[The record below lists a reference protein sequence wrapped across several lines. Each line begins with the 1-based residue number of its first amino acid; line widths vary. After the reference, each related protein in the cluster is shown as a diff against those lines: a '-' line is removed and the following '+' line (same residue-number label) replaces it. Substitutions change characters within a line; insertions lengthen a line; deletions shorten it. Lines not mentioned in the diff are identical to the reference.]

1 MTLCW
6 AVRCQVT
13 CFKLF
18 SLLKG
23 KKSMVIHRS
32 ASVTAASS
40 CLSTCSQPTCIHPGI
55 WTPLKRESQ
64 IVIASRS
71 HTDDKLSSRG
81 FAISTGKAEA
91 GKWKGMVFIP
101 RAQPLCRPVTLP
113 TTLRGETE
121 GILSFLPSIPVKSF
135 IIQLPDY
142 FKKLTRLWFLS
153 AFVCLCVWEGERVSK
168 REALLAVGC
177 TPGLLPTPHYPHCHP
192 HRLFPH
198 PLYTHFPQLLSTTFF
213 CILQNF

>member
-23 KKSMVIHRS
+23 KNPWWYIGPHQLQRPPP
-32 ASVTAASS
+32 A
-40 CLSTCSQPTCIHPGI
+40 CLLVASQPVSILVYE
-55 WTPLKRESQ
+55 PLLKESRRLSS
-64 IVIASRS
+64 SRS

-81 FAISTGKAEA
+81 VAISTGKAEA

-153 AFVCLCVWEGERVSK
+153 VFVCLCVWEGERVSK

-177 TPGLLPTPHYPHCHP
+177 TPGLLPTPHFPHH
-192 HRLFPH
+192 LFPH
-198 PLYTHFPQLLSTTFF
+198 PSYTHIPQLLRTTFF